1 MCCLF
6 WFVTNWEKWF
16 DVVRRGSGQLSRVKI
31 YREWPQGKRELL
43 RVSGKV
49 ELSRVRVT
57 EGKIAA
63 NMGNPGEIDFCSS
76 WCEVRVSEGWSYRDC
91 ILYKQKGYFGYL

>member
-1 MCCLF
+1 M
-6 WFVTNWEKWF
+6 
-16 DVVRRGSGQLSRVKI
+16 
-31 YREWPQGKRELL
+31 L

-49 ELSRVRVT
+49 ELSRVPVT

-76 WCEVRVSEGWSYRDC
+76 WCEVRVSEGWSYRDSTVYYINRKVTLGIC
-91 ILYKQKGYFGYL
+91 SVYQSSFSNLVIESL